1 MTARDDERDPLMRAL
16 SRLTTHEPGQAR
28 AARMVSRGRAALATR
43 AGRRRPPAA
52 RLAPRGAWGQAVEPL
67 VVAGACAV
75 FLFEVL
81 SRATQLH
88 RF

>member
-43 AGRRRPPAA
+43 TGRRPPAA
-52 RLAPRGAWGQAVEPL
+52 RLAPRRAWGQAVEPL